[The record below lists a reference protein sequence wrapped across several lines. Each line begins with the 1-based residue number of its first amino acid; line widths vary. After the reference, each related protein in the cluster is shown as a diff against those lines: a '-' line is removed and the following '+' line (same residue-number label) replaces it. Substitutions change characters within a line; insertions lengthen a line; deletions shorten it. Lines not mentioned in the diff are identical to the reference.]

1 MVVDCSRVRPISLV
15 QYYGIYTSSCPA
27 HSVEPYNGIALGQPR
42 GRIIYFKYYDYEV
55 SIPIGANEKVGKM
68 NDLHHFHINDRG
80 GV

>member
-1 MVVDCSRVRPISLV
+1 MV

-42 GRIIYFKYYDYEV
+42 GRIIYFKYYNYEV
-55 SIPIGANEKVGKM
+55 SIQLVFHSIGANEKVGKM
-68 NDLHHFHINDRG
+68 NDLHHFHINDSG